1 MAYVIGAACVDVM
14 DRSCVEQCPVDCI
27 YEGRRKLYIN
37 PAECIDCGA
46 CEATC
51 PVEAITAQP
60 SASANWLQDSVEF
73 FDSVLPGRNPLGS
86 PGGAT
91 GVGPAGADGPE
102 VAAVPVHESAD
113 YPRSQQGGTP

>member
-1 MAYVIGAACVDVM
+1 MAYVIGAACVDVT

-51 PVEAITAQP
+51 PVEAITHESRRAVGPIDWLADTNTFFADVLSGRATP
-60 SASANWLQDSVEF
+60 S
-73 FDSVLPGRNPLGS
+73 
-86 PGGAT
+86 GGAT
-91 GVGPAGADGPE
+91 AIGPVGADTPT
-102 VAAVPVHESAD
+102 VQAVLAP
-113 YPRSQQGGTP
+113 GGEL